1 MKKKFLDELI
11 AYNIESL
18 KELEPVPNGDN
29 NLPKDYLE
37 ELEQLPIAN
46 LSKTRTRDHPSEF
59 DDEGRDK

>member
-1 MKKKFLDELI
+1 
-11 AYNIESL
+11 L

-46 LSKTRTRDHPSEF
+46 LSKSRTRDHPSEF